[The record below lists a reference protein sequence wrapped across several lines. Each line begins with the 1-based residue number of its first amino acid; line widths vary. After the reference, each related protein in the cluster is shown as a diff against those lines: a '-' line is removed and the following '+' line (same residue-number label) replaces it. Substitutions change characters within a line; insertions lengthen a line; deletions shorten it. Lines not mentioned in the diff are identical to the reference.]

1 MFVVLRVFLYSMSMT
16 LTNPIEL
23 TKLAW
28 VDYKKHLRTIVTIL
42 LVPNLLSHFAGQM
55 SGHYQVNPSNVG
67 LLIVIAMIVFSIWSQ
82 ITIFMAVVYPNDK
95 CTFVEWYSKSWKYIW
110 SYCWLLVISGAIIFS
125 GMILFVIPGII
136 FSIWFSMGIY
146 VLIDLKLKGM
156 DALQASTELVR
167 GHWFAVWW
175 RIVVA
180 GLISVAASIMVSILV
195 SILQLPYESAISG
208 VIIATFVTPFVY
220 IYTFKLYNELKDL
233 KGNYTFVRRNTYSWS
248 FLAIA
253 IAGIF
258 VIPALIIILS
268 IGNGLKNTRKNID
281 STKYK
286 MEQLQ
291 NDQERQMRKI
301 QEN

>member
-1 MFVVLRVFLYSMSMT
+1 MFVVLRMFLYSMSMT
-16 LTNPIEL
+16 LTSPIEL

-28 VDYKKHLRTIVTIL
+28 ADYKKHLRTIVTIL
-42 LVPNLLSHFAGQM
+42 LIPNLLSRFAGQM
-55 SGHYQVNPSNVG
+55 GGHYQVNPSPFSFI
-67 LLIVIAMIVFSIWSQ
+67 IVLAMIVLSIWSQ
-82 ITIFMAVVYPNDK
+82 ITIFMAIVYPNDK
-95 CTFVEWYSKSWKYIW
+95 FTFAQWYNRSWKYIW
-110 SYCWLLVISGAIIFS
+110 SYCWLLFISSAIIFS
-125 GMILFVIPGII
+125 GVILFVIPGII
-136 FSIWFSMGIY
+136 FSIWFSMGIF
-146 VLIDLKLKGM
+146 VLIDRKLTGL
-156 DALQASTELVR
+156 DALQGSTELVK
-167 GHWFAVWW
+167 GHWFAVLW
-175 RIVVA
+175 RVLVA
-180 GLISVAASIMVSILV
+180 GLISLVASIMVSILV
-195 SILQLPYESAISG
+195 NILHLPYHAEISG

-220 IYTFKLYNELKDL
+220 MYTFKVYNELKAL
-233 KGNYTFVRRNTYSWS
+233 KGEYTFVRSNRYSWS

>member
-1 MFVVLRVFLYSMSMT
+1 MSMT

-180 GLISVAASIMVSILV
+180 GLISVTASIMVSILV

-253 IAGIF
+253 IVGIF